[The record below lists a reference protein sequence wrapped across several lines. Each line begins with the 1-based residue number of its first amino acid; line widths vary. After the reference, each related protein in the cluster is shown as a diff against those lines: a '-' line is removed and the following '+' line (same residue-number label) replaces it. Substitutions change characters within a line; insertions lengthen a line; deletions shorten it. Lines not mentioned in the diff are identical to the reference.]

1 MTAKEYLSQYQGLQ
15 RRIRSKQDE
24 IEQIKTLMEG
34 LAAIRYDKDKVESS
48 PTNDQMINGMIPIE
62 DISNKI
68 ARDVSEA
75 AALADEITDRI
86 GRVKQDSLEM
96 VLREHYI
103 NGLSFE
109 KICVN
114 HHYEYRSIITIH
126 GRALQEFTLRNPDIK
141 DMT

>member
-48 PTNDQMINGMIPIE
+48 PTNDQMINGMIRIE
-62 DISNKI
+62 EISNKI

-75 AALADEITDRI
+75 AALVDEITDRI
-86 GRVKQDSLEM
+86 SRVKQNSLEM

-103 NGLSFE
+103 NGLTFE
-109 KICVN
+109 SICVN
-114 HHYEYRSIITIH
+114 YHYEYRSIITMH
-126 GRALQEFTLRNPDIK
+126 GRALQEFSKQNPDIAE
-141 DMT
+141 MV